1 MIDGATTPEYFAILL
16 DMAEIDS
23 TTTATATAITERS
36 RGDVSPRDP
45 RLAGWRSFLTA
56 YSVITRQLDDELR
69 DEAGLSLF
77 EYSAL
82 LHLAEADDRRL
93 RMSDLA
99 QGIVLTRSGVTRLVD
114 RLVRD
119 GLVERGRCA
128 DDGRGSEARL
138 TETGL
143 ERLRE
148 ASKVHLRGIDDY
160 YFAGVSAEDQAVV
173 ERAMESVI
181 EGLRKP

>member
-1 MIDGATTPEYFAILL
+1 M
-16 DMAEIDS
+16 
-23 TTTATATAITERS
+23 S
-36 RGDVSPRDP
+36 RTDAPSRAAVTLGRPREAVSPRDP
-45 RLAGWRSFLTA
+45 RIAGWRSFLTA
-56 YSVITRQLDDELR
+56 YSMVTRRLDEELR

-82 LHLAEADDRRL
+82 LQLAEAEGRRM

-99 QGIVLTRSGVTRLVD
+99 LGIVLTRSGVTRLVD
-114 RLVRD
+114 RLERD
-119 GLVERGRCA
+119 GLVERSQCA

-138 TETGL
+138 TERGL
-143 ERLRE
+143 DRLRA

-160 YFAGVSAEDQAVV
+160 YFSQVSADDQAVV
-173 ERAMESVI
+173 GRAMENVI